1 MTNVQLKANPS
12 ILLNN
17 NFENLVNAFALYYGE
32 DKIDEIRN
40 TFSNCMLIGY
50 LIPDELGSII
60 SEDKKRISKV
70 LLDTIL
76 NKYSEYKLPDD
87 LLSEL
92 SSFNYEYFSNFK
104 ISKMGEFFELNK
116 VPKEERVSENL
127 EDRYNFAKRF
137 IPDLDYD
144 TFRNNSVPEELKNRV
159 PEFFRY
165 TFDLDTL
172 DQKYEKKYDEIL
184 SYAKQIFPEVTD
196 DNFIEYLNQGKFD
209 FLEKISIEIEE
220 VKKEFDNYVN
230 DNLKEIIDL
239 NEYLKDIQNDLFKKY
254 YCNYIDEFKDL
265 LSEEDLNK
273 FEENKQNKYLSL
285 TTISGVE
292 VFFSSNFRLNS
303 IIDYFNK
310 ISDDRLNDPNT
321 NSYTINDIK
330 EKRIKYF
337 KYKGID
343 LGDNYDDYMNDPRIK
358 EIWPSEEFINRLK
371 DRKNYYYNKF
381 NLEYYSSI
389 PFYKETLEKI
399 NNLNLLDKNISF
411 NQKMYAEKVTCIN
424 PNIRLTENGFE
435 LFTLLLFDAGSLN
448 DYFDVRLIHE
458 LNHLYELSLLNV
470 DTNNNKYE
478 MICGWDY
485 LNGDINQTSIA
496 EVDTVTKDE
505 NKRKYERFSEIINEL
520 IAQDITQNMHNN
532 GIYIG
537 SDKENAKIKGGT
549 GYERTIDLVRDFF
562 NTYKKEII
570 ESRKNNNIQIIFD
583 TVGKENFDRLNDL
596 FEKMKPVLGNNYLTM
611 RMDLKNGKMTDDVK
625 YFLSIIEERNQI
637 LSDMQEYSNKKVM

>member
-76 NKYSEYKLPDD
+76 NKFSEYKLPDD

-137 IPDLDYD
+137 IPDLDYEL
-144 TFRNNSVPEELKNRV
+144 FKNGNVPEEVKNRI
-159 PEFFRY
+159 PEFFRW
-165 TFDLDTL
+165 TFNLDTL
-172 DQKYEKKYDEIL
+172 DQKYEKKYNETL
-184 SYAKQIFPEVTD
+184 SIVKQIFPEVND
-196 DNFIEYLNQGKFD
+196 DNFIDYLNQGKFD
-209 FLEKISIEIEE
+209 FLEKISMAIEE
-220 VKKEFDNYVN
+220 GKKDYDNYVN

-239 NEYLKDIQNDLFKKY
+239 NEYLNKTHNILFKKY
-254 YCNYIDEFKDL
+254 YCGFIDEFSDL
-265 LSEEDLNK
+265 LNEEDLK
-273 FEENKQNKYLSL
+273 KLEEEKQGENLYLS
-285 TTISGVE
+285 TNVGVE
-292 VFFSSNFRLNS
+292 IFFGTSFRLDS
-303 IIDYFNK
+303 IIDYFNE

-321 NSYTINDIK
+321 NSFYINTIK

-343 LGDNYDDYMNDPRIK
+343 LGNNYDDYMNDSRVK
-358 EIWPSEEFINRLK
+358 EIWPTKEHINK
-371 DRKNYYYNKF
+371 IKERKNYYYNQY

-399 NNLNLLDKNISF
+399 NNLNLLDKDISF
-411 NQKMYAEKVTCIN
+411 NQKMYTEKVTCIN
-424 PNIRLTENGFE
+424 PNVRLTENGYE
-435 LFTLLLFDAGSLN
+435 LFTLLLFDAGTLN
-448 DYFDVRLIHE
+448 EYFDVRLMHE
-458 LNHLYELSLLNV
+458 LNHLYELSLINV

-478 MICGWDY
+478 MVSGWDY
-485 LNGDINQTSIA
+485 INGDINQTSIS
-496 EVDTVTKDE
+496 EVDTVTKNE
-505 NKRKYERFSEIINEL
+505 EKRKYEMFSEIINEL
-520 IAQDITQNMHNN
+520 IAQDIAQNMHDN

-637 LSDMQEYSNKKVM
+637 LSNMQEYSNKKVM